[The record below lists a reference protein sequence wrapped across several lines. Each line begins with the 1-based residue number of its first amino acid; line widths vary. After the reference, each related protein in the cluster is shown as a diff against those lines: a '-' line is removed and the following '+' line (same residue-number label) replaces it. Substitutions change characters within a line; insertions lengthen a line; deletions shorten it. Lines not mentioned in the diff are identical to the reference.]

1 MIFEG
6 LKPQKPRK
14 SFARFQNHKTG
25 DVVVANF
32 KLGGKIDERLTY
44 EFGYNKVNFKT
55 KEEALEAM
63 KVLRK
68 RMVGLYGETHHIG
81 RLRILYI
88 VGVPSKDAEMIV
100 NCNSF

>member
-6 LKPQKPRK
+6 VKSEKPRK

-68 RMVGLYGETHHIG
+68 RMVALYGENHHIG
-81 RLRILYI
+81 RLKIIYI
-88 VGVPSKDAEMIV
+88 NFKLFIFIHDI
-100 NCNSF
+100 FKI